1 MKITIAQLNYHIGN
15 FEKNSESI
23 INAIG
28 KAKAEGSD
36 LIVFSELCVPGY
48 PPMDLLERTD
58 FIEKCGLAVKKIADA
73 CEGIAAI
80 IGSPATNSRNEGK
93 KLFNRAF
100 VVSEG
105 KILFTADKALVP
117 TYDTFD
123 EYRYFEPGESFGN
136 FEFKGKRIALTICED
151 LWDEQQSDNNFEKSR
166 RYLISPMDELAK
178 HKPDLIINISALP
191 FSYNKIESKTD
202 VFRNKAKKHHIPI
215 VMVNQTGANTELI
228 FDGASMVIDPNGEIV
243 ERLPFFEESVKSF
256 ELDEIAN
263 ISVKRQPLVYDP
275 VPLINKAL
283 VAGIRDY
290 FGKTSIR
297 TAVLGLSG
305 GIDSALVLALA
316 AEALGPENVRA
327 VLMPSRYSSNHSV
340 TDSVKLAEKL
350 GTPYDIISIEETF
363 GAYKRILA
371 TTFAGK
377 KADITEENLQARTR
391 TVILMAIS
399 NKFGNMLL
407 NTSNKSEAA
416 VGYSTMYGDMA
427 GGLSV
432 LGDVYKTDVYKLARY
447 VNREK
452 EIIPANIIAKAP
464 SAELRPDQFDSD
476 SLPDYDIL
484 DEILYQYIELQKPAK
499 AISGK
504 GINRETVDKVIRL
517 INFNEYKRF
526 QAPPVLR
533 VSSKSLGGGRWMPLV
548 AKY

>member
-1 MKITIAQLNYHIGN
+1 
-15 FEKNSESI
+15 
-23 INAIG
+23 
-28 KAKAEGSD
+28 
-36 LIVFSELCVPGY
+36 
-48 PPMDLLERTD
+48 MDLLERTD
-58 FIEKCGLAVKKIADA
+58 FIEKCGLAVKKIAAA

-123 EYRYFEPGESFGN
+123 EYRYFEPGKSFGN

-305 GIDSALVLALA
+305 GIDSALVLVLA

-371 TTFAGK
+371 TTLRKRGRYHRREPSGPHQ
-377 KADITEENLQARTR
+377 DGDTYGHLQQVRQH
-391 TVILMAIS
+391 
-399 NKFGNMLL
+399 
-407 NTSNKSEAA
+407 AA
-416 VGYSTMYGDMA
+416 
-427 GGLSV
+427 
-432 LGDVYKTDVYKLARY
+432 
-447 VNREK
+447 EH
-452 EIIPANIIAKAP
+452 
-464 SAELRPDQFDSD
+464 
-476 SLPDYDIL
+476 
-484 DEILYQYIELQKPAK
+484 LQQ
-499 AISGK
+499 
-504 GINRETVDKVIRL
+504 
-517 INFNEYKRF
+517 KR
-526 QAPPVLR
+526 
-533 VSSKSLGGGRWMPLV
+533 SGGRIQYYVRRHGRRAIGIGRCLQDRCLQV
-548 AKY
+548 GQICQSRKRDHTRQYNCQSAFG